1 MLKPP
6 NLHISKKIYEA
17 VSLHTT
23 SWLDF
28 LKKRKLTKVDL
39 HECVV

>member
-6 NLHISKKIYEA
+6 NHISKKNYEA

-28 LKKRKLTKVDL
+28 LRKRKLTKLDL